1 MLTPLT
7 QNAIAIL
14 TAVGQNRN
22 YYCPAEEYVIPEEL
36 NHLFT
41 KLEARGIISRE
52 GTAPEFLATSYR
64 LTRPASQITL
74 LDILEATGEHLN
86 CNHPTRE
93 EMYQRYRQA
102 ANRLGVVNHITRL
115 YLSEIKLSDL

>member
-14 TAVGQNRN
+14 TAVGQNSN

-41 KLEARGIISRE
+41 KLEAGGIISRE

-64 LTRPASQITL
+64 LPRPASQITL
-74 LDILEATGEHLN
+74 WT
-86 CNHPTRE
+86 
-93 EMYQRYRQA
+93 
-102 ANRLGVVNHITRL
+102 
-115 YLSEIKLSDL
+115 YLKLPESI